1 MKRTLTAVGASL
13 GMLLTASVANAQ
25 NKGEFGTQGQFII
38 SAGRLVPFF
47 GFTHTSADM
56 LGPLPGGET
65 KDFTTSSQTSLSFL
79 WGTTTS
85 AINGGGNTAAAL
97 SGTNFYTVPRVG
109 FDYVVVP
116 NVTIGGEIAVYFTL
130 GGSTSRERDFTNGS
144 NNVQSTDAPST
155 VIFGIAPRG
164 GYILQLTDL
173 FSLWLR
179 GGFSYYT
186 ASTKSTINQGNGNTS
201 TNTVSIHQPAIDLDP
216 QFVITPIPHLGF
228 TAGLTADIPI
238 AGGYSS
244 ETVNGNTTNSQSASS
259 SIFFLGVTLGMLGYF

>member
-47 GFTHTSADM
+47 GFTHISYDTPGN
-56 LGPLPGGET
+56 LGPGVS
-65 KDFTTSSQTSLSFL
+65 KDFSTQSQTSLSFL
-79 WGTTTS
+79 WGTTPPLATPLGFS
-85 AINGGGNTAAAL
+85 V
-97 SGTNFYTVPRVG
+97 SNFYTIPRVG

-116 NVTIGGEIAVYFTL
+116 NVTIGGELAVFFTL
-130 GGSTSRERDFTNGS
+130 GGSQSHETDFTNGS
-144 NNVQSTDAPST
+144 NRVTSNDSPST
-155 VIFGIAPRG
+155 TIFGIAPRG

-179 GGFSYYT
+179 GGFSYYN
-186 ASTKSTINQGNGNTS
+186 ASTKTTNNNNQTQ
-201 TNTVSIHQPAIDLDP
+201 TLSIHQPAIDLDP

-238 AGGYSS
+238 AGGYSVDQ
-244 ETVNGNTTNSQSASS
+244 TNNNGSSTSQSASS

>member
-47 GFTHTSADM
+47 GFTHTSFDS
-56 LGPLPGGET
+56 LGGLPNGVS
-65 KDFTTSSQTSLSFL
+65 KDFTSSSQTSLSFL
-79 WGTTTS
+79 WGTTTTPL
-85 AINGGGNTAAAL
+85 NGGNGAASFA
-97 SGTNFYTVPRVG
+97 GWNFYTIPRVG

-116 NVTIGGEIAVYFTL
+116 NVTIGGEVAVYFTL
-130 GGSTSRERDFTNGS
+130 GGSTSHETDFTNGS
-144 NNVQSTDAPST
+144 NRVTSNDSPST
-155 VIFGIAPRG
+155 TVFGIAPRG

-179 GGFSYYT
+179 GGFSYYNV
-186 ASTKSTINQGNGNTS
+186 STKSTTNNGNGNTT

-238 AGGYSS
+238 AGGYSLD
-244 ETVNGNTTNSQSASS
+244 TNTNNNTTSQSASS